1 MQRYTLCKEL
11 SYGIMDKC
19 YKIIKPKQGRIQ
31 GGTLG
36 HQGEQEPG
44 NGQMGASSAE
54 GSYRHKHAKWPWT
67 VILAMAKEGKRL
79 LGLAALANEHMPN
92 GSA

>member
-19 YKIIKPKQGRIQ
+19 YKIIKGQTKA
-31 GGTLG
+31 
-36 HQGEQEPG
+36 HQGEQKPG
-44 NGQMGASSAE
+44 NGQVGASRTE
-54 GSYRHKHAKWPWT
+54 GSYRHKHAKGPWT
-67 VILAMAKEGKRL
+67 VVWAMAKEGKRL

-92 GSA
+92 GST